1 MADGNPLLIGRN
13 NDGNLST
20 VLARSGAQ
28 SNSAFVV
35 TNTKGKGV
43 EATATGNG
51 VEASSTAGAGVRGVG
66 RPIGV
71 DGVGQSAMRRE
82 MDSVGVRGSGYRG
95 VYGIG
100 SYTGVSRFHDEVG
113 VFGESEGGTGVIG
126 AGNTGVRGT
135 GTTGVIGDGTTTG
148 VQGNAPEI
156 EGVGVFGDAPQGF
169 GMRGDGGIL
178 GVFGRCAGVNGAGVV
193 GDAKQGTG
201 VRGFGS
207 EIGVAG
213 QADNVAVPG
222 HGPAFV
228 GVSGHSNASHG
239 VFGKSTAPELENLIV
254 GGVTGVSSQHGVV
267 GESTSTEGG
276 LFAGV
281 FGFSDS
287 GIGVRGESTSGLAA
301 RFFGTVHIIGD
312 LLVTD
317 NKSAMVRDSAGKHR
331 RLYAVESPESWFEDF
346 GFAKLVRGRKRVA
359 IKRDFAQ
366 FIHPRE
372 YYVFLTPEGD
382 SNGLYV
388 TKKSAAGFEVVEQQ
402 GGRSNTRFSYR
413 IVAKRR
419 DLRSRR
425 LEMVRLPKVSQKSG
439 RRIAAPKLPRH
450 PGPTKKLR

>member
-13 NDGNLST
+13 NNGNLST

-35 TNTKGKGV
+35 TNTRGKGV

-51 VEASSTAGAGVRGVG
+51 VEASSTDGAGVRGVG

-71 DGVGQSAMRRE
+71 DGVGQSATRRE
-82 MDSVGVRGSGYRG
+82 IDSVGVRGTGYRG

-100 SYTGVSRFHDEVG
+100 SYTGSSRFHYEVG
-113 VFGESEGGTGVIG
+113 VFGESQGRTGTGVIG
-126 AGNTGVRGT
+126 TGG
-135 GTTGVIGDGTTTG
+135 TGVIGDGTTTG
-148 VQGNAPEI
+148 VRGTGTITGVEGNATEI
-156 EGVGVFGDAPQGF
+156 EGVGVFGGAPRGF
-169 GMRGDGGIL
+169 GMQGDGGIL
-178 GVFGRCAGVNGAGVV
+178 GVFGRSAGVNGAGVV
-193 GDAKQGTG
+193 GNANQGVG
-201 VRGFGS
+201 VRGFGN
-207 EIGVAG
+207 I
-213 QADNVAVPG
+213 
-222 HGPAFV
+222 
-228 GVSGHSNASHG
+228 GVSGNSNASHG
-239 VFGKSTAPELENLIV
+239 VFGQSTAPELENSFV
-254 GGVTGVSSQHGVV
+254 GGVVGQSNQFGVI
-267 GESTSTEGG
+267 GESTGQK
-276 LFAGV
+276 AGV
-281 FGFSDS
+281 FGRANDFQGVGVQAFSA
-287 GIGVRGESTSGLAA
+287 GIGVLAKSPYIA
-301 RFFGTVHIIGD
+301 AWFDGAVQIVGD
-312 LLVTD
+312 LFVQG
-317 NKSAMVRDSAGKHR
+317 NKSAVLRDSAGKHR

-366 FIHPRE
+366 FIHTRD

-419 DLRSRR
+419 DLRSQR
-425 LEMVRLPKVSQKSG
+425 LEAVRMPKISQKFG
-439 RRIAAPKLPRH
+439 GRIAAPKLPRH